1 MGRSVPSYWFRPQRI
16 LQTHRDALL
25 AVAEMLERLAVSD
38 VRPDKLRELAGLARD
53 AAEVLRRAV

>member
-1 MGRSVPSYWFRPQRI
+1 MARSVPAYWFRPQRI

-25 AVAEMLERLAVSD
+25 AAAEMLERLAASD
-38 VRPDKLRELAGLARD
+38 ARPDKLRALAAVARD